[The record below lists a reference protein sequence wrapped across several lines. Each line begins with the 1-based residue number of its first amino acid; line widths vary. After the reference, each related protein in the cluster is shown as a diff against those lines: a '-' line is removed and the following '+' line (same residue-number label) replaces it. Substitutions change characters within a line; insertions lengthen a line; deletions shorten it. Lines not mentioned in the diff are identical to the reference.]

1 MSHEDYHSQLKTIVV
16 ENIIP
21 LNTSIVKRDEVDT
34 FNNWFGS
41 DTNYKDD
48 SNRIELDLG
57 ECEFEVES
65 SSLESDASDIEI

>member
-1 MSHEDYHSQLKTIVV
+1 MNHEDYHSQLKTIVV